1 MEWDCVSNNIIGKMT
16 DKDIREY
23 HIANEELTQ
32 LKLQVGINGW
42 RESTERR
49 YDELV
54 RIIELFELKKRLLQ

>member
-1 MEWDCVSNNIIGKMT
+1 MEWGCVSNNILSKMT

-23 HIANEELTQ
+23 HIANEELIQ

-54 RIIELFELKKRLLQ
+54 RIIELFEQKKRLLQ